1 MNESITRHWALREQ
15 AAYLRS
21 PLRRSGPAASEAE
34 EAAAA
39 LEREAEELSESLFYQ
54 HKTS

>member
-1 MNESITRHWALREQ
+1 MNESITRYWALREQ
-15 AAYLRS
+15 IAYLRS
-21 PLRRSGPAASEAE
+21 PFRRSGPAAGEAE

-39 LEREAEELSESLFYQ
+39 LEREAEELSEYLFYQ